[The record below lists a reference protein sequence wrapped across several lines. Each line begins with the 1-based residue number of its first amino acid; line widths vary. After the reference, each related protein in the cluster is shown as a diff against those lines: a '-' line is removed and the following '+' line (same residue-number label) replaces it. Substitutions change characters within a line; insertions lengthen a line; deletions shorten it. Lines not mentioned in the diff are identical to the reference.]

1 MASALHNIPAPLTGV
16 RVLDLSTEIA
26 GPYCT
31 KLLADAGADVLK
43 VELPDGDPLRRWTA
57 SGTPLPAHEDG
68 VLFRFLNT
76 SKRGA
81 VIDYTTD
88 SGRDRLLVLAAAAD
102 LLIESTEPARIEA
115 LGLAPHALWEHNR
128 ALSLVSISSFG
139 RHGPWSNRP
148 ATEFTLQ
155 AWCGS
160 TAARGTPDQ
169 PPIAAGGRLGEW
181 LGGAYAAVAALTAYH
196 GARRSGQGAHVD
208 LSLFEVMAL
217 TMAPNTAVWESLA
230 GQPSQFNRTLEIPSI
245 VRARDGYIGF
255 CTITGQQ
262 WRDFLVLIERPD
274 LVDDA
279 VLARWDERV
288 RRADEVTRMI
298 EAWTMHRSV
307 AAIIERA
314 AALRVPVGAIGTGE
328 TVPRF
333 DHFVARGTFVQHP
346 GASFVQPRPPYR
358 MSGATLRPLTAAPK
372 VGEHACAW
380 LVSGGSLD
388 TRSEKTSATAHEP
401 TVPNLVMPAKAG
413 IQARGGVAGAGMDS
427 RFRGNDGLF
436 MGPSNRR
443 PRRRGSR
450 DERIEDLLRHPHTSP
465 PLTPSSGP
473 SSGPRIEGPLA
484 GLRVIDFTAFWAG
497 PFVTQYLAAMGADVI
512 KIESIQRPDGMRLQ
526 SVKPPTEDKWWEW
539 SALFQTV
546 NLGKRGITLDL
557 SRPAGV
563 DLVKRLL
570 AVSDAAVENFSP
582 RVMDNVGLVYED
594 LAAAN
599 PRLIMVRMPAFGLD
613 GPWRDRVGFAQTM
626 EQISGMAWLTGFADG
641 PPIIPR
647 GACDP
652 LAGLHALV
660 ALLVA
665 LEHRERSGRGQLIE
679 STMVEAALNAAAE
692 IVLEFGAYGARLVRD
707 GNRGPVGAPQN
718 LYRGRGSDAWLA
730 VAVTNDAQ
738 WTALVD
744 VMGHPAWACDRALA
758 SAAGRRAQ
766 HDTIDRGLGAWCA
779 QRDVSTAAES
789 LLGRGIPAAPVT
801 SAAQLDRNPHLCAR
815 GFFQSIT
822 HPVAGRHAHPTVP
835 LRFGGEPTRWF
846 TRPAPTLGQH
856 TEEVLRALLGVS
868 DAEIAQLRADGIIGE
883 RPAGL

>member
-1 MASALHNIPAPLTGV
+1 MPYPLTAV

-43 VELPDGDPLRRWTA
+43 VELPEGDPLRRWTA
-57 SGTPLPAHEDG
+57 SGTQLPANDDG

-76 SKRGA
+76 SKRSA
-81 VIDYTTD
+81 VVDYTTAA
-88 SGRDRLLVLAAAAD
+88 GRAQLLALAADAD
-102 LLIESTEPARIEA
+102 LMIESMEPGRIEA
-115 LGLAPHALWEHNR
+115 LGFAADTLQEHNP
-128 ALSLVSISSFG
+128 ALSLVSISPFG
-139 RHGPWSNRP
+139 RGGPWSQRS

-196 GARRSGQGAHVD
+196 GARRSGRGEHVD

-217 TMAPNTAVWESLA
+217 TMAPNTSVWESLA
-230 GQPSQFNRTLEIPSI
+230 GQPSQFSRTLEIPSI
-245 VRARDGYIGF
+245 VRARDGYVGF

-274 LVDDA
+274 RVDDPL
-279 VLARWDERV
+279 LAKWDERV
-288 RRADEVTRMI
+288 RRCDEVTRMV
-298 EAWTMHRSV
+298 EAWTMQRSV
-307 AAIIERA
+307 AEIIERA

-328 TVPRF
+328 TVPQF
-333 DHFVARGTFVQHP
+333 DHFVARGAFMQHP
-346 GASFVQPRPPYR
+346 GADFVQPRPPYG
-358 MSGATLRPLTAAPK
+358 MSAATLRPLSPAPK
-372 VGEHACAW
+372 LGEHACAW
-380 LVSGGSLD
+380 QSLD
-388 TRSEKTSATAHEP
+388 TRPEKTGAT
-401 TVPNLVMPAKAG
+401 
-413 IQARGGVAGAGMDS
+413 
-427 RFRGNDGLF
+427 
-436 MGPSNRR
+436 
-443 PRRRGSR
+443 R
-450 DERIEDLLRHPHTSP
+450 DERSRGSAAEFSP
-465 PLTPSSGP
+465 FPPSSRPSSGP
-473 SSGPRIEGPLA
+473 PFDGAQDRRIEGPLA

-512 KIESIQRPDGMRLQ
+512 KIESIQRPDGMRFQ
-526 SVKPPTEDKWWEW
+526 SVKPPTEDQWWEW

-563 DLVKRLL
+563 DIAKRLL

-582 RVMDNVGLVYED
+582 RVMDNLGLVYEE
-594 LAAAN
+594 LATTN

-647 GACDP
+647 GPCDP

-665 LEHRERSGRGQLIE
+665 LEHRERTGQGQLIE

-692 IVLEFGAYGARLVRD
+692 IVLEYGAYGARLTRD

-718 LYRGRGSDAWLA
+718 LYACRGTDAWLA
-730 VAVTNDAQ
+730 VAITTDVQ
-738 WTALVD
+738 WGALVSALGD
-744 VMGHPAWACDRALA
+744 PAWARDAALA
-758 SAAGRRAQ
+758 TAAGRRAR
-766 HDTIDRGLGAWCA
+766 HDDINRGLAAWCA
-779 QRDVSTAAES
+779 QQDVASAAET
-789 LLGRGIPAAPVT
+789 LLSRGIPAAPVT
-801 SAAQLDRNPHLCAR
+801 AAARLEKNPHLRAR
-815 GFFQSIT
+815 GFFQRVA
-822 HPVAGRHAHPTVP
+822 HPIVGQHAHPTVP
-835 LRFGGEPTRWF
+835 LRLGSEHARWF
-846 TRPAPTLGQH
+846 ARPAPALGQH
-856 TEEVLRALLGVS
+856 TDEVLRALLGLA
-868 DAEIAQLRADGIIGE
+868 DTEIAQLRADRIIGD
-883 RPAGL
+883 RPVGL